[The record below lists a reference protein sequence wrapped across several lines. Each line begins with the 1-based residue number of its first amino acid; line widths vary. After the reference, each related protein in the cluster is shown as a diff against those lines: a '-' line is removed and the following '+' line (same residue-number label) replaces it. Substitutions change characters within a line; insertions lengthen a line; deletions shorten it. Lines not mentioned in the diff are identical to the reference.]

1 MKLTEAE
8 IKRRRENIIMTAFHL
23 FCERGIVDVTLLEI
37 ARASH
42 VGETTMYRYFGTK
55 TQLVLEAFVM
65 LWDSIMSS
73 VQESVENQEAY
84 HALTGYEQI
93 SVWLDAFRQL
103 YQNHAD
109 FILFSYEA
117 KLYLLRNHINL
128 NQSQQD
134 VLMHAIKEP
143 CIAALYKGMEDGT
156 IPITD
161 PPEDVFFAL
170 WGAVR
175 GYIVKIVVYD
185 ALYGENSP
193 WESRYTIMENGV
205 LAALRAGWRV
215 R

>member
-1 MKLTEAE
+1 
-8 IKRRRENIIMTAFHL
+8 MTAFHL

-65 LWDSIMSS
+65 LWDGIMSS
-73 VQESVENQEAY
+73 VQESVESQEAY
-84 HALTGYEQI
+84 HTLTGYEQI

-117 KLYLLRNHINL
+117 KLYLLRNHVKL

-143 CIAALYKGMEDGT
+143 CIAALHKGMKDGT

-161 PPEDVFFAL
+161 PPEDIFFAL

-193 WESRYTIMENGV
+193 WKSRYTIMENGV
-205 LAALRAGWRV
+205 LTALRAGWNV

>member
-1 MKLTEAE
+1 
-8 IKRRRENIIMTAFHL
+8 MTAFHL

-65 LWDSIMSS
+65 LWDGIMSS
-73 VQESVENQEAY
+73 VQENVESQEAY
-84 HALTGYEQI
+84 QTLTGYEQI

-117 KLYLLRNHINL
+117 KLYLLRNHIKL

-134 VLMHAIKEP
+134 VLMHAIKAP
-143 CIAALYKGMEDGT
+143 CIAALHKGMEDGT

-161 PPEDVFFAL
+161 PPEDIFFAL

-205 LAALRAGWRV
+205 LTALRAGWRV